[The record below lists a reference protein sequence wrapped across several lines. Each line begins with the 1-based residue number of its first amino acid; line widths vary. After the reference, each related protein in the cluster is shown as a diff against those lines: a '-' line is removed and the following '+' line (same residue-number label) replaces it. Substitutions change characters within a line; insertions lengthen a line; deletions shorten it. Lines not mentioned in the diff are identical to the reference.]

1 MERPGLL
8 PGQTEPVQQVE
19 HAILAVAHPKA
30 LLDKPAEVL
39 GGPAAEAVTLGIGA
53 AQHQSLE
60 GRHLAFAQERR
71 SAGPWAIAQALD
83 ALGVEADHP
92 VPKRLAVHP
101 GLLGCPVPAHAVER
115 VGKRD
120 QPAGHTAIRLQPSQP
135 PQLLA
140 RNIAPDRQRRTHL
153 RLPFTMTAKE
163 NHVLVQT
170 TSRVS
175 QNIAG
180 PVLGAKV

>member
-1 MERPGLL
+1 MQEI
-8 PGQTEPVQQVE
+8 E
-19 HAILAVAHPKA
+19 HAVLAVAHAEA
-30 LLDKPAEVL
+30 LLDQPAEVL

-140 RNIAPDRQRRTHL
+140 RNIAPNRQRRTHP
-153 RLPFTMTAKE
+153 RLPFIAMTKG
-163 NHVLVQT
+163 NHVLRQT
-170 TSRVS
+170 TSQVS

-180 PVLGAKV
+180 SV